1 MLSSGVLACHIIFSS
16 LITSLIPEF
25 WFHYSARSM
34 IWKRILGIITGTAT
48 ETVVLDI
55 PLHLT
60 VLHTAEQVVIAAL
73 HLEEADRTGTKPNH
87 TATHVHNGRRWV
99 QLVNMGGG

>member
-1 MLSSGVLACHIIFSS
+1 
-16 LITSLIPEF
+16 
-25 WFHYSARSM
+25 M
-34 IWKRILGIITGTAT
+34 IWKRILGIITGRVT

-73 HLEEADRTGTKPNH
+73 HLEEADVTGTKPNH
-87 TATHVHNGRRWV
+87 HTATRVHNGRRRV
-99 QLVNMGGG
+99 LLVNMGGGWLILLQQKHENGEDNAY